1 MKIAYLYGIKFL
13 WNRLHLYRVFHCM
26 RNVKMLTVIISGSL
40 LCFNMY
46 DPLVIFTITM
56 LLDS

>member
-1 MKIAYLYGIKFL
+1 
-13 WNRLHLYRVFHCM
+13 M

-40 LCFNMY
+40 LCFNMSY
-46 DPLVIFTITM
+46 PLVIFIITM